1 MKKCFKLSYYLLGF
15 LSIFLI
21 ILNAIFSFIYKKY
34 DFENNIICSEIKN
47 ELNTV
52 LITSFIERDSCLE
65 DEKILILGQWDG
77 TTEGCF
83 CDNNIYKGKCSEN
96 DIINNCE
103 KLKAIQPIN
112 YAKIN
117 SKYICIKTTEKNYI
131 DYIKSGLLKFND
143 CPKDSQ
149 NCGIINNSGQNLCIG
164 TKEKC
169 PLKISDINSNA
180 LEESFPFNYNI
191 YSLKDT
197 NEQILGV
204 LKLNQYIPCIY
215 PGEKNWTK
223 SYELERDSFKCTTQI
238 GNKLNNYRYQELS
251 KFTTTKYSLYKD
263 NNIIDNLTNYDNEK
277 NQNEMVYLYGRN
289 LMGFNSDKI
298 RDFSYEKLI
307 SLQKKANKNIF
318 NSKLFSFFLF
328 GEFIFLIISF
338 KIVYS
343 CHSQK
348 DFEKA
353 FYHLYF
359 FGFINGLIL
368 LPIILGHIIM
378 NIIIFASTIKIRSN
392 LNIKGNDDF
401 ANNLI
406 DILMKNTTKNFIL
419 SFLSTGLFIFIV
431 ILGVVVLII
440 FFNNKKKYKNNI
452 I

>member
-1 MKKCFKLSYYLLGF
+1 
-15 LSIFLI
+15 
-21 ILNAIFSFIYKKY
+21 
-34 DFENNIICSEIKN
+34 
-47 ELNTV
+47 
-52 LITSFIERDSCLE
+52 
-65 DEKILILGQWDG
+65 
-77 TTEGCF
+77 
-83 CDNNIYKGKCSEN
+83 
-96 DIINNCE
+96 
-103 KLKAIQPIN
+103 
-112 YAKIN
+112 
-117 SKYICIKTTEKNYI
+117 
-131 DYIKSGLLKFND
+131 
-143 CPKDSQ
+143 
-149 NCGIINNSGQNLCIG
+149 
-164 TKEKC
+164 
-169 PLKISDINSNA
+169 
-180 LEESFPFNYNI
+180 
-191 YSLKDT
+191 
-197 NEQILGV
+197 
-204 LKLNQYIPCIY
+204 
-215 PGEKNWTK
+215 
-223 SYELERDSFKCTTQI
+223 
-238 GNKLNNYRYQELS
+238 
-251 KFTTTKYSLYKD
+251 
-263 NNIIDNLTNYDNEK
+263 
-277 NQNEMVYLYGRN
+277 MVYLYGKN

-343 CHSQK
+343 CHSPQ
-348 DFEKA
+348 DFEKV

-359 FGFINGLIL
+359 FGFINELIL

-378 NIIIFASTIKIRSN
+378 NIIIYASTIKIRSN